1 MKKIIRYGIAFW
13 EKEFLGSTPKT
24 LFYLLDFA
32 GYLIYYTHKK
42 VTYKSL
48 TCERDFGG
56 EQMSQFYCR
65 EEELRKLNKRYA
77 GDKFECIV
85 IYGRRR
91 VGKTA
96 LINEFCKDKP
106 AIFFSALNTTGKE
119 NLEALSRSIMS
130 YERPDMESAPEFL
143 SYDAALDELT
153 VLSKE
158 ERIVFVIDE
167 YPYLAKAKPAISA
180 MLQHVI
186 DHKWI
191 ESKMYLILCGSSM
204 SFMESQVLGQ
214 ESPLYGRRTGQF
226 KIEPLDYKETAV
238 FHPNLSAEDN
248 ALIYGI
254 TGGVPHY
261 INKLDVRD
269 SVEEALLDNFFDR
282 SSYLYEEPGNL
293 LKQELREPAIYNAI
307 IKAIAEGASRMND
320 IKMRVGEETSV
331 VSKYL
336 KTLID
341 LGIVRKETPI
351 TEKPGKKTIYLLA
364 NNFFRFWYRFV
375 PVNRS
380 AIDSGRIAKTYP
392 HAVKQYLSD
401 YMGLIFEK
409 MCRDYLLYYSD
420 GLPIELSEIG
430 QWWGTDPK
438 KKKQV
443 QIDIVGTPAEGKDYV
458 IGSCKYRNEKTDVDE
473 LDLIR
478 DYASI
483 FGKGNNYHYYIFS
496 KSGFTDRL
504 LQAQER
510 GEVQLITLEDLYK

>member
-1 MKKIIRYGIAFW
+1 
-13 EKEFLGSTPKT
+13 
-24 LFYLLDFA
+24 
-32 GYLIYYTHKK
+32 
-42 VTYKSL
+42 
-48 TCERDFGG
+48 
-56 EQMSQFYCR
+56 MSQFYCR
-65 EEELRKLNKRYA
+65 EDELRKLNKRYA

-106 AIFFSALNTTGKE
+106 TIFFSALNTTGKE

-130 YERPDMESAPEFL
+130 FERPDMESAPEFR

-153 VLSKE
+153 ALSKE
-158 ERIVFVIDE
+158 KRIVFVIDE

-186 DHKWI
+186 DHKWT
-191 ESKMYLILCGSSM
+191 ESRMYLILCGSSM

-238 FHPNLSAEDN
+238 FHPDLSAEDN
-248 ALIYGI
+248 SLIYGI

-261 INKLDVRD
+261 INKLGVKD
-269 SVEEALLDNFFDR
+269 SVDEALLDNFFDR

-307 IKAIAEGASRMND
+307 I
-320 IKMRVGEETSV
+320 
-331 VSKYL
+331 
-336 KTLID
+336 
-341 LGIVRKETPI
+341 RKETPI
-351 TEKPGKKTIYLLA
+351 AEKPGKKTIYLLA
-364 NNFFRFWYRFV
+364 DNFFRFWYRFV
-375 PVNRS
+375 PVNMS

-392 HAVKQYLSD
+392 HAVKQYLPD

-420 GLPIELSEIG
+420 RLPIELREIG

-438 KKKQV
+438 NKKQI
-443 QIDIVGTPAEGKDYV
+443 QIDIVGTPVEGNDYV
-458 IGSCKYRNEKTDVDE
+458 IGSCKYRNEKIGVDE

-478 DYASI
+478 DYASV
-483 FGKGNNYHYYIFS
+483 FGKGRNYHYYIFS
-496 KSGFTDRL
+496 KGGFTDGL

-510 GEVQLITLEDLYK
+510 GEVQLITLEDLYR